1 MPFHHDAVPKYCN
14 LRRSS
19 QMSLQTVVRLKLPV
33 RPEVE
38 DDGLIF
44 FVQSYIRGVED
55 IVRKSRRTR
64 MLSPRSYTT
73 HEGSNI
79 KCS

>member
-19 QMSLQTVVRLKLPV
+19 QMSLQTVVRLKLPI

-38 DDGLIF
+38 DNGLIS
-44 FVQSYIRGVED
+44 FVQSYI
-55 IVRKSRRTR
+55 
-64 MLSPRSYTT
+64 
-73 HEGSNI
+73 
-79 KCS
+79 